1 MVLGHCELVRVVVHM
16 WCIELDHNQ
25 FVLTILCCIE
35 GTTHNNML

>member
-25 FVLTILCCIE
+25 FVLYYTVL
-35 GTTHNNML
+35 H